1 MDDQKIVELFLN
13 RDETAVPQTMAK
25 YANFCRNI
33 AADIVADPQAVE
45 DCLKTVCDTIRE
57 TLPERGTRDLPV
69 YLARVTRSVSMNR
82 WKQLPGALRRA
93 TQVPVVTEELSQCV
107 IAPAEDSAPLDR
119 AALTRE
125 LDGLLNELDA
135 EARTIF
141 MARYWFFR
149 TTEQIA
155 AELHVAPEVI
165 EASLIRSRETLKQMI
180 TYPAKPGNL
189 LSCLGK
195 VSGKFILPPQPQ
207 AQSEAPV
214 RRPRKKKK
222 APLKLIVAA
231 AVAVVL
237 VVGLVIAGVCG
248 LFSKNK
254 TGPDGLIDGTGK
266 PGVGLN
272 DDGSA
277 EEFAENGSLVEVG
290 SGSFAV
296 LAAVYNEDHIQI
308 LVKAIPGSNDIFLI
322 PQELGRDDST
332 TKLAGLNGIPE
343 GTIDQYASYL
353 GRKLAKLTFTYAVNG
368 TALDG
373 SSEYAFGADGVLYY
387 CFTAPTPEGGAN
399 GVQITGSFYQDLE
412 EATDAQTADI
422 GIKLSPVSDAE
433 KTTVSSF
440 DDAIGTEAQLQIS
453 SAVIE
458 KNGLGY
464 HVTFEIQM
472 AEDRELLFLLTDS
485 NGDPLPALPGHTEA
499 VPESSAAGL
508 RTYRVSCQL
517 PEDNGTLCFTV
528 TDQDTG
534 IEYGPYSIQ

>member
-25 YANFCRNI
+25 YAQFCRGI

-45 DCLKTVCDTIRE
+45 DCLKAVCDTIRE

-93 TQVPVVTEELSQCV
+93 TQVPVVTEELSQCI
-107 IAPAEDSAPLDR
+107 IAPTEDSTPLDR

-125 LDGLLNELDA
+125 LDGLLNELDG

-165 EASLIRSRETLKQMI
+165 EASLIRSRDVLKQLI
-180 TYPAKPGNL
+180 THPAKPGNL

-195 VSGKFILPPQPQ
+195 VSGKFILPPQPH
-207 AQSEAPV
+207 AEAPV
-214 RRPRKKKK
+214 RRPRKKKET
-222 APLKLIVAA
+222 PLKLIIAAAA
-231 AVAVVL
+231 AVVL
-237 VVGLVIAGVCG
+237 ILGLIIAGICG
-248 LFSKNK
+248 LFSKDK
-254 TGPDGLIDGTGK
+254 TGPDGLIDSTGK
-266 PGVGLN
+266 PAAGLN
-272 DDGSA
+272 DDGSSEPLA
-277 EEFAENGSLVEVG
+277 GNETFVEVG

-296 LAAVYNEDHIQI
+296 LAAVYDEDHIQI
-308 LVKAIPGSNDIFLI
+308 LVKAVPDSNDIFLI
-322 PQELGRDDST
+322 PRELGRDDST

-373 SSEYAFGADGVLYY
+373 SSEYAFGSDGILYY

-399 GVQITGSFYQDLE
+399 VVQITGSFYQDLE

-440 DDAIGTEAQLQIS
+440 DDAISTEAQLQIS

-499 VPESSAAGL
+499 APESNAAGL